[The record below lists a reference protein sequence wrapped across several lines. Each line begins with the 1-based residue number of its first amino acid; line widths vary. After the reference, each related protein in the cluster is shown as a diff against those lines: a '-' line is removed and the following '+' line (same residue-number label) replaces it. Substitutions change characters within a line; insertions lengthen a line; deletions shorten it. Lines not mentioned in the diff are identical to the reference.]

1 MPFAKKKAPLI
12 LSADIKE
19 TLSSLS
25 RSRTEAS
32 HRVER
37 ARILLDYAGGDSIA
51 HIAERMGTNRAKINQ
66 CVNKAL
72 QLGALVAL
80 EDLPGRGKPP
90 SITPEARAWVLS
102 LACQKPK
109 DLGYSYELWTT
120 RLLAAHIHSHC
131 IEVGHP
137 SLLELSRGTV
147 SKILSR
153 SEVRPHKISY
163 YLEKR
168 DPQFETKMAQVL
180 CVYREVELL
189 RQKDQ
194 GASSMLAVLSF
205 DEKPGIQAIG
215 NKGQDLAPVPSQHPN
230 WSRDHEYVRHGT
242 LCLMAGIDLLSGKIH
257 AIIEERQRSIEFI
270 TFLRMIDRHYPK
282 DTIIRIVLDN
292 RSAHISK
299 ETRTYL
305 GSIPNRF
312 EFIFT
317 PTHGS
322 WLNLIE
328 TFFAK
333 MTKTLLRGIR
343 VSSTQELKQRIEDYL
358 NEINDAPVVF
368 RWKYKMDEPDAT
380 IAL

>member
-1 MPFAKKKAPLI
+1 MPFEKSKPSLT
-12 LSADIKE
+12 LTADIKE

-25 RSRTEAS
+25 RSRTEAA

-37 ARILLDYAGGDSIA
+37 ARILLDYADGDSIA
-51 HIAERMGTNRAKINQ
+51 SIAQHMGTNRAKVNQ

-72 QLGALVAL
+72 QLGALAAL
-80 EDLPGRGKPP
+80 EDLAGRGKPP
-90 SITPEARAWVLS
+90 SIPPDARAWVIS

-120 RLLAAHIHSHC
+120 SLLASHIHKHC
-131 IEVGHP
+131 RQAGHP
-137 SLLELSRGTV
+137 SLSKLSRGTV

-168 DPQFETKMAQVL
+168 DPEFETKMAQVL

-189 RQKDQ
+189 RRVGQET
-194 GASSMLAVLSF
+194 SSMIAVLSF
-205 DEKPGIQAIG
+205 DEKPGIQAIS
-215 NKGQDLAPVPSQHPN
+215 NKGQDLSPVPGEHSG

-242 LCLMAGIDLLSGKIH
+242 LCLMAGIDLLSGRVH
-257 AIIEERQRSIEFI
+257 AIVEERQRSVEFI
-270 TFLRMIDRHYPK
+270 AFLKMIDEQYPKSATIRMI
-282 DTIIRIVLDN
+282 LDN

-299 ETRTYL
+299 ETRAYL
-305 GSIPNRF
+305 GSVPNRF

-333 MTKTLLRGIR
+333 MAKTLLRGIR
-343 VSSTQELKQRIEDYL
+343 VSSKQELRQRIEQYL
-358 NEINDAPVVF
+358 NELNEAPVVF
-368 RWKYKMDEPDAT
+368 RWKYKINPVDA
-380 IAL
+380 A